1 MRDWSLTAEDPLVLT
16 LAADVRF
23 GTPDYADDQIW
34 ELVLSGGDPPAM
46 ALQTSY
52 GRRARGMRLFPFV
65 NLAGR
70 RQTDP
75 ARFAEPPRVRR
86 FLPNYLKIESRPFPA
101 LALTTEAWVPE
112 SHALAGRLALTNLS
126 GEPVSARLGLHV
138 QLSPLEGGRPAEAAN
153 VRGVTVLAGRA
164 GNLVPVVFFSG
175 GAAIEAAPVPGLA
188 INLTLDPGA
197 RRVIPW
203 VHAGCTTVDDSFDLA
218 RAVAARPWDAELA
231 RLEIADAAVLE
242 FDTGDPQWDALL
254 ALSQHAGLRSFLGPS
269 RYLRH
274 PSFVASRQPDQGYSA
289 RGDGRDH
296 PSAWSGQD
304 AGRAGAVIGLVAYA
318 APGLA
323 EGVLRNFISVQSPD
337 GSIDGRPGL
346 AGQRSG
352 SLCIPCL
359 AGWVYAWCVRTQDWA
374 LAREAFPRLLEF
386 YRDWFTPAHD
396 RDQDGFP
403 EWDTALH
410 ALLEDGPS
418 FARWQPWSQGLDIQ
432 AAETVDL
439 ACYLIRETEALL
451 AMADVVDR
459 EDLRPEL
466 EEHRRRLVS
475 AVQGS
480 WSEATASYHA
490 VDRDSHRTPAGGRIA
505 VLRGAQ
511 RLTLDRAFEPSA
523 RLIVHCR
530 CEEARG
536 RGLRLTARGRTA
548 ERPAHERMSASDFRW
563 FFQHGTA
570 TSERTFAEV
579 DSMEAEGIDLST
591 EIEVLA
597 ADYGRGEVT
606 QLLPLWAGIPDARR
620 AQAMVERTLLDPAR
634 YRRRYGLP
642 IIPADDPAYRPD
654 RRDGCGGTWMPW
666 TAMILQGLVRYGYRR
681 HASELFTRVM
691 DGLVACVRE
700 EKAFFESYNADAP
713 QGLGD
718 RHDLAGAAP
727 VEALLDILGLRLV
740 SPTRLRLEGALPF
753 DRPITVRWHGLEVR
767 REPKRTLITFPDG
780 QQIELDGDE
789 PRWIEQGP

>member
-23 GTPDYADDQIW
+23 ATPDYADDQIW
-34 ELVLSGGDPPAM
+34 ELHLSGGDPAAI

-65 NLAGR
+65 SLAGR

-75 ARFAEPPRVRR
+75 ARFVEPPCVRR
-86 FLPNYLKIESRPFPA
+86 FLPNYLKVECRPFPS

-126 GEPVSARLGLHV
+126 GEPVSVRLGLHV
-138 QLSPLEGGRPAEAAN
+138 QLSPLEGGQPAAAVN
-153 VRGVTVLAGRA
+153 VRGVTVLSGRA
-164 GNLVPVVFFSG
+164 GNLVPVVFLSG
-175 GAAIEAAPVPGLA
+175 GAATEPAPVPGLA
-188 INLTLDPGA
+188 INLSLDPGA

-218 RAVAARPWDAELA
+218 RTVAARPWDAELA

-254 ALSQHAGLRSFLGPS
+254 ALSQHAALRSFLGLS

-274 PSFVASRQPDQGYSA
+274 PSFVASRQPDQGYSE

-304 AGRAGAVIGLVAYA
+304 AGRAGTAIGLVTHA
-318 APGLA
+318 APELA
-323 EGVLRNFISVQSPD
+323 EGVLRNYLSVQSPD

-346 AGQRSG
+346 AGQRGG
-352 SLCIPCL
+352 SLCLPLL
-359 AGWVYAWCVRTQDWA
+359 AGWVHAWCTRTQQWS
-374 LAREAFPRLLEF
+374 LAREALPRLVEF
-386 YRDWFTPAHD
+386 YRAWFAPAHD

-410 ALLEDGPS
+410 ALLEDSPS

-432 AAETVDL
+432 VAETVDL

-451 AMADVVDR
+451 EMAVALDR
-459 EDLRPEL
+459 DDLRPEL
-466 EEHRRRLVS
+466 EEHRRQLVR

-480 WSEATASYHA
+480 WSDATASYHS
-490 VDRDSHRTPAGGRIA
+490 VDRDTHRSPAGGRIA
-505 VLRGAQ
+505 VLRGPQ
-511 RLTLDRAFEPSA
+511 RLAIDRAFETPA
-523 RLIVHCR
+523 RMIVHCR
-530 CEEARG
+530 CEEAGG
-536 RGLRLTARGRTA
+536 RGLHLTVRGRTA
-548 ERPAHERMSASDFRW
+548 ERVANERLSAADFRW

-570 TSERTFAEV
+570 TGERTFAEV
-579 DSMEAEGIDLST
+579 ESIEVEGIDPST

-620 AQAMVERTLLDPAR
+620 AHAMVERTLLDPAR

-642 IIPADDPAYRPD
+642 VIPADDPSYRPD
-654 RRDGCGGTWMPW
+654 RREGCGGTWMPW
-666 TAMILQGLVRYGYRR
+666 NAMIMQGLVRYGYRR
-681 HASELFTRVM
+681 QASELFARVM
-691 DGLVACVRE
+691 DGLAACVRE
-700 EKAFFESYNADAP
+700 QKAFFEIYNADAP
-713 QGLGD
+713 EGLGD

-767 REPKRTLITFPDG
+767 REAKRTLITFPDG
-780 QQIELDGDE
+780 QPIELDGDE